1 MKTNQFRAMMLVLLM
16 AVISLGRM
24 NAQVI
29 TVSGTVTDAKDGNPL
44 VGCSVQIKGT
54 SKGAITNMKG
64 QYTIQAK
71 KGETLLFQYIGYKQ
85 ERRVVKSA
93 TLDVKMKADDVV
105 LEECVVVGY
114 GHELK
119 ATKSVSAA
127 YMAVCPTPGIMYD
140 AVNAE
145 EYVLWTEGILSLNN
159 DPLNVILAK
168 LGRYYGVDINCTDD
182 ISTIK
187 ITGKIDLECGVEAAL
202 KRISATGG
210 FSFLKRGDTYMLKP
224 LEKIVQ

>member
-85 ERRVVKSA
+85 ERKVVKSA

-140 AVNAE
+140 AVNA
-145 EYVLWTEGILSLNN
+145 
-159 DPLNVILAK
+159 A
-168 LGRYYGVDINCTDD
+168 
-182 ISTIK
+182 
-187 ITGKIDLECGVEAAL
+187 
-202 KRISATGG
+202 
-210 FSFLKRGDTYMLKP
+210 
-224 LEKIVQ
+224 

>member
-145 EYVLWTEGILSLNN
+145 EYGQFSVYEIGVCCLYGGMFDTENQVLCC
-159 DPLNVILAK
+159 K
-168 LGRYYGVDINCTDD
+168 CGRIRADSGEWI
-182 ISTIK
+182 
-187 ITGKIDLECGVEAAL
+187 
-202 KRISATGG
+202 
-210 FSFLKRGDTYMLKP
+210 
-224 LEKIVQ
+224 

>member
-64 QYTIQAK
+64 RYTIQAK

-105 LEECVVVGY
+105 LEECVAVGY

-119 ATKSVSAA
+119 LLNRCLLLIWRFVRHRESCMMLQMRKNTESFRRTASR
-127 YMAVCPTPGIMYD
+127 VCRM
-140 AVNAE
+140 
-145 EYVLWTEGILSLNN
+145 LRFLLSL
-159 DPLNVILAK
+159 L
-168 LGRYYGVDINCTDD
+168 
-182 ISTIK
+182 
-187 ITGKIDLECGVEAAL
+187 
-202 KRISATGG
+202 
-210 FSFLKRGDTYMLKP
+210 M
-224 LEKIVQ
+224 